1 VQDLF
6 QTVCA
11 ALAIDADKENTSG
24 IGRPIKIVDGGEAVK
39 ELLG

>member
-6 QTVCA
+6 RTVCA